1 MAVINITPDSFFK
14 RSRVES
20 DKELLK
26 KTELSIHQG
35 ADWIDLGAVSTRPG
49 SSLISSQEE
58 RKRIMPALKLISQ
71 VFPDIPLSIDTYRFE
86 IAQEALEKGASII
99 NDVSY
104 GQDEQ
109 LIKLCI
115 EKNTPYVLMHMRGA
129 PNQMMGDTKYQHVVS
144 DVYSALQM
152 RMETLKSQGMTRIV
166 LDPGFGFSKTLK
178 QNYDILKHLD
188 YFKAL
193 NAPVMVGLS
202 RKSMIYK
209 VLDCDADDALN
220 GTTALHAIALMKGAD
235 ILRVH
240 DVKEAVECKK
250 LLAQFKTVDLRNK
263 KIPLTNPHPR
273 DF

>member
-1 MAVINITPDSFFK
+1 MAIINVTPDSFYK
-14 RSRVES
+14 ESRVES
-20 DKELLK
+20 DKDLLT
-26 KTELSIHQG
+26 KTELSVHQG
-35 ADWIDLGAVSTRPG
+35 ADWIDIGAVSTRPG

-58 RKRIMPALKLISQ
+58 RKRIMPALKLISRE
-71 VFPDIPLSIDTYRFE
+71 FPSIPVSVDTYRFE
-86 IAQEALEKGASII
+86 IAEEALDNGASII

-115 EKNTPYVLMHMRGA
+115 ANNCPYLLMHMRGA
-129 PNQMMGDTKYQHVVS
+129 PNQMMGDTNYKHVVS
-144 DVYSALQM
+144 DVYSSLQM

-166 LDPGFGFSKTLK
+166 LDPGFGFSKTCE

-188 YFKAL
+188 YFKTL

-220 GTTALHAIALMKGAD
+220 GTTALHAIALLKGAD

-240 DVKEAVECKK
+240 DVKEAVECRK
-250 LLAQFKTVDLRNK
+250 LLAQFKTVNLSNTK
-263 KIPLTNPHPR
+263 FTTY
-273 DF
+273 